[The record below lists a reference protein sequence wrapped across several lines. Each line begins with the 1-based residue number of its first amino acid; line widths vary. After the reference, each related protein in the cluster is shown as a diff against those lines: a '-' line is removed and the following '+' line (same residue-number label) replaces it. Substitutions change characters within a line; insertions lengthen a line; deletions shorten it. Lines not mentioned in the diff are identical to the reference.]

1 MNIEERQKFWET
13 LCSFTGEQI
22 ENEIKILKSSI
33 RYPKYL
39 FRYRSVNNNNLEA
52 LRTNKIFFSK
62 ASKYDDPFDT
72 FLNIDINRFQSE
84 FENVFKDFKKIDK
97 VVNAVRMLSELG
109 HIEIQE
115 GLIDK
120 IMLPDNGY
128 RNDLENQFLSYALNF
143 RTKIQDNIQ
152 SICFSENGYNETL
165 WLKYADMHKGFVQI
179 YDLEKAENFHCGKY
193 EKCKNC
199 GISRYGLS
207 LYPICY
213 SDTPYNATE
222 FVKNIMGKEMLENA
236 GPQVSSYLKEEFSI
250 KTWEIERCSLIKK
263 TCHMYDEEWRIISNC
278 QMKEPAIMEWIPD
291 AVILGLRTSKVD
303 ENLIISMAKE
313 AGIEKIYKSYIDE
326 KNKLNALLIK
336 NT

>member
-1 MNIEERQKFWET
+1 
-13 LCSFTGEQI
+13 
-22 ENEIKILKSSI
+22 
-33 RYPKYL
+33 
-39 FRYRSVNNNNLEA
+39 
-52 LRTNKIFFSK
+52 
-62 ASKYDDPFDT
+62 
-72 FLNIDINRFQSE
+72 
-84 FENVFKDFKKIDK
+84 
-97 VVNAVRMLSELG
+97 
-109 HIEIQE
+109 
-115 GLIDK
+115 
-120 IMLPDNGY
+120 
-128 RNDLENQFLSYALNF
+128 
-143 RTKIQDNIQ
+143 
-152 SICFSENGYNETL
+152 
-165 WLKYADMHKGFVQI
+165 MHKGFVQI

-222 FVKNIMGKEMLENA
+222 FVKNIMGKEMLEKA

-278 QMKEPAIMEWIPD
+278 QMKEPAMMEWIPD